1 MIESLFGKDNNII
14 LIILVVLILFSDELF
29 GKGGHKGKGGF
40 LDDNL
45 IILGILIFFLLQDD
59 KGKGGKR
66 YSIED

>member
-1 MIESLFGKDNNII
+1 MIVPMWVI
-14 LIILVVLILFSDELF
+14 VILFSDELF
-29 GKGGHKGKGGF
+29 GKGGFGGKGGLF
-40 LDDNL
+40 DDNL